1 MFNKSTPNSH
11 NNQLEKKKSFR
22 KKTNSVSGNLSPKI
36 SKSHEDD
43 DLVYGRHAVLAALE
57 NDRQL
62 NRIWITNRLHH
73 DSRFY
78 NLLQISKNKGAIIDE
93 VSLQRLSQITNGS
106 NHQGIAAQVS
116 PYYYYTLDKL
126 ITRAKQKSDQPV
138 IIIADGI
145 VDPQNLGAII
155 RTSESMGCQGLII
168 PQRRAASITSSV
180 AKVAAG
186 ALESFPVARVINLN
200 RALETLKTEGFWIYG
215 TVAQGGKKLPG
226 FNFSGAIGL
235 VIGSEGNGLNLLT
248 QRCCDEL
255 LSIPLEGKTASLNA
269 SIATSISIYEIFRSR
284 FTDKNNNLNNL
295 LTKKK

>member
-1 MFNKSTPNSH
+1 MFNKSNSERH
-11 NNQLEKKKSFR
+11 NNQLEKKNIFR
-22 KKTNSVSGNLSPKI
+22 KRVNSVSSNLNPKI

-43 DLVYGRHAVLAALE
+43 GLIYGRHAVLAALE

-62 NRIWITNRLHH
+62 NRIWVTNKLYH
-73 DSRFY
+73 DSRFC
-78 NLLQISKNKGAIIDE
+78 NLLRTSKSKGAIVDE
-93 VSLQRLSQITNGS
+93 VSLQRLSQITDGS

-116 PYYYYTLDKL
+116 PYYYYTLDEL
-126 ITRAKQKSDQPV
+126 ITQAKEKSDQPV

-145 VDPQNLGAII
+145 VDPQNLGSII
-155 RTSESMGCQGLII
+155 RTSEAMGCQGLII

-200 RALETLKTEGFWIYG
+200 RALETLKNEGFWIYG
-215 TVAQGGKKLPG
+215 TVAEGGKKLPN

-255 LSIPLEGKTASLNA
+255 LSIPLEGKTSSLNA
-269 SIATSISIYEIFRSR
+269 SIATSISIYEVFRSR
-284 FTDKNNNLNNL
+284 SIAKNNNLNNIS
-295 LTKKK
+295 TKGR